1 MQRVLDPRAEYQA
14 RMAVHR
20 SAAARCERIHRRLG
34 NWRLAAAT
42 AVVVLAWTSFARG
55 MHSRWWVLAPVP
67 VFAALAVAHAGVL
80 RRRALAE
87 RAADYHQRG
96 LARLEHRWMGAG
108 ESGERYRDPAHPYSE
123 DLDLFGKGSVFQLLC
138 GARTR
143 MGEDMLAAWLLAPAP
158 PEIVLARQAAVA
170 ELRPRIDLRESLA
183 VLAGDVRSEVH
194 PEALAA
200 WGEAPPLLPAGWWL
214 RAGHVLL
221 AGMGLAGLV
230 FWFMTGII
238 TPLVV
243 VLLADALLLLGIRKR
258 VDGVIHDVESA
269 AHDLAL
275 LAGVMGVLERER
287 FTSPRLA
294 AMRAGLDT
302 EGTPPS
308 RRIARLGRLMELL
321 DSRHH
326 VLMRLIGPLVLWNV
340 HLAYAVEHWR
350 RTSGPAVRN
359 WFTAVAEMEAL
370 SSLAGYAFEHPAD
383 PFPEFTGESPCFD
396 GAGLAHPLLPADR
409 AVPNPVAL
417 GRGQPSVLVVSGSN
431 MSGKSTLLRTLGVN
445 ALLAQAGAPV
455 RGERLRLSPVQPAAS
470 IRLVDSIHTGASRFY
485 AEITRVRLIVDLTAG
500 PLPVLFLLDE
510 FLHGTNSHDR
520 RLGAESIVR
529 GLVERGAIGLVTTHD
544 LALAEIADNL
554 APRAANVHFE
564 DRLEAGRL
572 YFDYRLRPGIV
583 RRSNALE
590 LMRSVGL
597 EV

>member
-1 MQRVLDPRAEYQA
+1 MQKDLDPRAQYEGRLA
-14 RMAVHR
+14 ERRAG
-20 SAAARCERIHRRLG
+20 AARYDRIHRRLG
-34 NWRLAAAT
+34 NWRLAAVA
-42 AVVVLAWTSFARG
+42 AVAVLAWASFARG
-55 MHSRWWVLAPVP
+55 AFSPWWAPAPVP
-67 VFAALAVAHAGVL
+67 VFIALAVVHDRVL

-87 RAADYHQRG
+87 RAADYYERG
-96 LARLEHRWMGAG
+96 LARLDHRWMGAG
-108 ESGERYRDPAHPYSE
+108 ESGERYRDPVHPYAE

-138 GARTR
+138 CARTR
-143 MGEDMLAAWLLAPAP
+143 IGEDMLAAWLLAPAP
-158 PEIVLARQAAVA
+158 PETVLARQHAVA

-200 WGEAPPLLPAGWWL
+200 WGEAPPLLPAGRL
-214 RAGHVLL
+214 RRAGHVFL
-221 AGMGLAGLV
+221 AALGLATLV
-230 FWFMTGII
+230 FWFATGII
-238 TPLVV
+238 TPLIG
-243 VLLADALLLLGIRKR
+243 VLIVDALFLLSIRKR
-258 VDGVIHDVESA
+258 VDAVIHDVESA

-275 LAGVMGVLERER
+275 LAGVLRVLESQQ

-294 AMRAGLDT
+294 AMRAELDT
-302 EGTPPS
+302 EGWPPS
-308 RRIARLGRLMELL
+308 RRIAHLNRLMELL

-326 VLMRLIGPLVLWNV
+326 LLMRLIGPVLLWNV

-350 RTSGPAVRN
+350 RTSGPAARRWLN
-359 WFTAVAEMEAL
+359 AVAEMEAL

-383 PFPEFTGESPCFD
+383 PFPEFIAETPCFD
-396 GAGLAHPLLPADR
+396 GAGLAHPLLPEDR
-409 AVPNPVAL
+409 AVPNSVAL
-417 GRGQPSVLVVSGSN
+417 GCGPAVLVVSGSN
-431 MSGKSTLLRTLGVN
+431 MSGKSTMLRTVGVN
-445 ALLAQAGAPV
+445 AVLAQAGAPI
-455 RGERLRLSPVQPAAS
+455 RGARLRLSPLQPAAS
-470 IRLVDSIHTGASRFY
+470 IRVVDSIHTGASRFY

-529 GLVERGAIGLVTTHD
+529 GLANRGAIGLVTTHD

-564 DRLEAGRL
+564 DRLEAGKL
-572 YFDYRLRPGIV
+572 YFDYLLRSGVV

>member
-1 MQRVLDPRAEYQA
+1 MHNDLVPREEYDRRLEA
-14 RMAVHR
+14 RR
-20 SAAARCERIHRRLG
+20 AAAAHHDDMHRRLG
-34 NWRLAAAT
+34 NWRLAVAA
-42 AVVVLAWTSFARG
+42 AGAVLAWASLARG
-55 MHSRWWVLAPVP
+55 ALSPWWLPVP
-67 VFAALAVAHAGVL
+67 VLVFIALAVAHSRVL

-87 RAADYHQRG
+87 RAAAHYERA
-96 LARLEHRWMGAG
+96 LARLEHRWTGAG
-108 ESGERYRDPAHPYSE
+108 ESGERYLDPAHPYAE

-158 PEIVLARQAAVA
+158 PEAALARQHAVA

-183 VLAGDVRSEVH
+183 VLAGEVRSEVH

-200 WGEAPPLLPAGWWL
+200 WGEAAPMLPAGWL
-214 RAGHVLL
+214 RRAGHFFLTGL
-221 AGMGLAGLV
+221 GLAALG
-230 FWFMTGII
+230 FWFVTGII
-238 TPLVV
+238 TPLIA
-243 VLLADALLLLGIRKR
+243 VLVAGALFLLSIRKR
-258 VDGVIHDVESA
+258 VDAVIHDVESA
-269 AHDLAL
+269 ADDLAL
-275 LAGVMGVLERER
+275 LAGVLGVLESRQ

-294 AMRAGLDT
+294 ALRAELDA
-302 EGTPPS
+302 GGRPPS
-308 RRIARLGRLMELL
+308 RRIAHLNRLMELL

-326 VLMRLIGPLVLWNV
+326 VLMRVIGPVLLWNV

-350 RTSGPAVRN
+350 GTSGPAVRRWLN
-359 WFTAVAEMEAL
+359 AVAEMEAL

-383 PFPEFTGESPCFD
+383 PFPEFTGETPCFE
-396 GAGLAHPLLPADR
+396 GEGLAHPLLAEDR
-409 AVPNPVAL
+409 AVPNSIAL
-417 GRGQPSVLVVSGSN
+417 GCGPAVLVVSGSN
-431 MSGKSTLLRTLGVN
+431 MSGKSTMLRTVGVN
-445 ALLAQAGAPV
+445 AVLAQAGAPI
-455 RGERLRLSPVQPAAS
+455 RGARLRLSPLQTAAS
-470 IRLVDSIHTGASRFY
+470 IRVVDSIHTGASRFY

-529 GLVERGAIGLVTTHD
+529 GLAGRGAIGLVTTHD

-572 YFDYRLRPGIV
+572 YFDYRLRPGVV